1 MNNTCLYLRTSI
13 QDDFGAYWG
22 SIEHRQAP
30 FIACLFRDLN
40 HFTSFDARNLTPC
53 PDFSETTA
61 DVQRPYKNYPLG
73 ASLGKQQ
80 SLVLPDELPG
90 VETLRGG
97 HGWFHLEH
105 DNIVNS

>member
-1 MNNTCLYLRTSI
+1 MMKCLNNFADGNATKTNPCPSRQRMVFSALYLRTSV

-30 FIACLFRDLN
+30 FLACLFRDLN
-40 HFTSFDARNLTPC
+40 YVTAFGARNLTPC

-73 ASLGKQQ
+73 ASLGKQ
-80 SLVLPDELPG
+80 L
-90 VETLRGG
+90 TCCAR
-97 HGWFHLEH
+97 
-105 DNIVNS
+105 